1 MPRATAPAP
10 RTHQIVLLVSSLL
23 ELAELFLKVV
33 AVLDRN
39 VVVVLGRVVVG
50 IEKEGDGDLPP

>member
-1 MPRATAPAP
+1 M
-10 RTHQIVLLVSSLL
+10 LLVSSLL